1 MNRVCIGCGSKLQ
14 TLDKNKEGYINPK
27 VYEKATL
34 CERCFKIKYYG
45 EAYVTDN
52 PKDKTSLIK
61 MINDSKKSVVYLV
74 DTLTISKETLSVIDS
89 LSNKVYLVL
98 TKRDLLPKSVKNSKL
113 KEYIS
118 NLTLIK
124 DVFVISALK
133 NNGVTELY
141 NELIKNNEKS
151 VYVIG
156 YTSSGKSTF
165 INKLLIFNGK
175 SGNITTS
182 SLPNTTLECINIKLN
197 DKLTLID
204 TPGFVSENSSYNFI
218 DVDIYKKLLPK
229 SVIKP
234 KVYTIKKDF
243 MIILGD
249 ILRIENNSNE
259 DVNLVFY
266 FKNEIKL
273 NKMRSIRN
281 ELLKDKDKLDV
292 KVSDKDI
299 ILEGLGYIKVVGYA
313 NLTMYTLNKKMISVR
328 NKMI

>member
-1 MNRVCIGCGSKLQ
+1 MNKVCIGCGSKFQ

-89 LSNKVYLVL
+89 LYNKVYLVL

-133 NNGVTELY
+133 NNGVTKLY

-165 INKLLIFNGK
+165 INKLLTLNGK

-299 ILEGLGYIKVVGYA
+299 VLEGLGYIKVAGYA

>member
-1 MNRVCIGCGSKLQ
+1 MNKVCIGCGSKLQ

-165 INKLLIFNGK
+165 INKLLMLNGK

-218 DVDIYKKLLPK
+218 DVDIYKKLPPK

-281 ELLKDKDKLDV
+281 KLLKDKDKLDV

>member
-1 MNRVCIGCGSKLQ
+1 MNKVCIGCGSKFQ

-133 NNGVTELY
+133 NNGVTKLY

-165 INKLLIFNGK
+165 INKLLTLNGK

-266 FKNEIKL
+266 FKNEINL

-299 ILEGLGYIKVVGYA
+299 VLEGLGYIKVVGYA

>member
-1 MNRVCIGCGSKLQ
+1 MNKVCIGCGSKLQ

-45 EAYVTDN
+45 EAYVTEN

-165 INKLLIFNGK
+165 INKLLMLNGK

>member
-74 DTLTISKETLSVIDS
+74 DTLTISKESLSVIDS

-133 NNGVTELY
+133 NNGVTEVY

-165 INKLLIFNGK
+165 INKLLMLNGK

-281 ELLKDKDKLDV
+281 KLLKDKDKLDV

>member
-1 MNRVCIGCGSKLQ
+1 MNKVCIGCGSKFQ

-98 TKRDLLPKSVKNSKL
+98 TKKDLLPKSVKNSKL

-165 INKLLIFNGK
+165 INKLLTLNGK

-281 ELLKDKDKLDV
+281 KLLKDKDKLDV

>member
-1 MNRVCIGCGSKLQ
+1 MNKVCIGCGSKFQ

-165 INKLLIFNGK
+165 INKLLMLNGK

-299 ILEGLGYIKVVGYA
+299 ILEGLGYIKVVGNA

>member
-1 MNRVCIGCGSKLQ
+1 MNKVCIGCGSKLQ

-165 INKLLIFNGK
+165 INKLLTLNGK

-234 KVYTIKKDF
+234 KVYTIKKEF

-299 ILEGLGYIKVVGYA
+299 VLEGLGYIKVVGYA